1 MRLVVLG
8 RQGSGKG
15 TQCVL
20 LSRYYAV
27 PHISTGDMLRS
38 AVKAGT
44 PIGLKV
50 REIIGRGAL
59 IPDDIVTD
67 MVFNRLMEGDV
78 RNLGFILDGFPRTV
92 AQAEALE
99 QMLGESELDRAIEL
113 DVPSELTIRRL
124 TARRVCSDCGAIY
137 STHKPPKF
145 NWTCDICGGEVV
157 QRDDDRE
164 ESIRKRLALYDT
176 ETLPVVQWY
185 EKRSLLSRI
194 TGTGS
199 QSAVL
204 KRIQKALTGVIS

>member
-1 MRLVVLG
+1 
-8 RQGSGKG
+8 
-15 TQCVL
+15 
-20 LSRYYAV
+20 
-27 PHISTGDMLRS
+27 MLRS

-137 STHKPPKF
+137 STHKPPK
-145 NWTCDICGGEVV
+145 
-157 QRDDDRE
+157 
-164 ESIRKRLALYDT
+164 
-176 ETLPVVQWY
+176 
-185 EKRSLLSRI
+185 
-194 TGTGS
+194 
-199 QSAVL
+199 
-204 KRIQKALTGVIS
+204 